1 MREPRNQFAKIADTI
16 TGTMRRRQRDREPRV
31 LLYDAD
37 GRPRTLQPS
46 DDSHPA
52 IVEAAQKLVVLATGR
67 VQAEEPDRIESDE
80 PNAEEPTE

>member
-37 GRPRTLQPS
+37 LRPRTLQPS
-46 DDSHPA
+46 DDAHPA
-52 IVEAAQKLVVLATGR
+52 IVEAARKLVVLATGR
-67 VQAEEPDRIESDE
+67 AHADEPDRIEPD
-80 PNAEEPTE
+80 PEEPAE